1 MNITTVP
8 YLLGTLGEESGEVQQ
23 AIGKILRF
31 GLYDQHREKESNF
44 LELRKEVHDLVAV
57 YEMLCDEIDECSK
70 LDPDALK
77 VKKEKV
83 RKYMRYSQEIG
94 QLI

>member
-1 MNITTVP
+1 MKVTTVP

-31 GLYDQHREKESNF
+31 GLYDQHREKEPNF
-44 LELRKEVHDLVAV
+44 RELQKEVHDLIAV
-57 YEMLCDEIDECSK
+57 YQMLCDEISECPK
-70 LDPDALK
+70 LDPNALQI
-77 VKKEKV
+77 KKEKV

-94 QLI
+94 QLV